1 MKKGTREQKSEVSGQ
16 QSSGAEQLLPCPF
29 CGGEAETVK
38 ASINRVVVTGCVRSA
53 CMASVISV
61 TEVEGRQTW
70 NLRIG
75 PATAAKLP
83 APPDAV
89 AARLEGGL

>member
-1 MKKGTREQKSEVSGQ
+1 MKKETLKKTTEDRGQKSA
-16 QSSGAEQLLPCPF
+16 GAETLLPCPF

-61 TEVEGRQTW
+61 TEVEGRQKW

-83 APPDAV
+83 APQDAV
-89 AARLEGGL
+89 AERLEGGL